1 MNKVFLSHSSKQK
14 HFVSAIANKL
24 GKNNIVYDEYT
35 FEAAEITLE
44 EIYKGIDQTGIFV
57 FFISSDSL
65 KSEWVKK
72 EILKAE
78 EYLKN
83 GKLKKFLP
91 VIIDPEINYTNE
103 NIPNWI
109 KDNYNLKH
117 FSKYNKVYDLIKQA
131 LVIVNWEL
139 YPKKKELDQLFIGRT
154 NQIKEFEQRIFD
166 YNLNTPSNIFICG
179 LSSIGRRKFLK
190 HSLTNSNIIKANYE
204 FPSIILDNR
213 NSIED
218 FIYKV
223 FGLGYSE
230 KDSEEIENLTTK
242 NLDEK
247 VEIAYELILE
257 LQKNKDIL
265 LIIDNYSIVNSTGL
279 VSDWYNLL
287 IEKMKEIN
295 NVCVCI
301 ISSTKIR
308 TNILR
313 EKNNTIFSI
322 NIPELEPYERASYF
336 QAILKIEELE
346 LKKDNF
352 RIVNEIF
359 TGFPEQISFTSTL
372 LKTEGE
378 PYLMEHLNEVVDFNF
393 EKVSK
398 VLIKYNDDLLA
409 LQVLKLLSDSECISI
424 IFLKEILC
432 DDFEASKQILT
443 DFSNSFIIEYI
454 GASKE
459 FIRLNDSIK
468 DYIQRI
474 NYTLEDKYKIN
485 LKDRILKA
493 FEDNSILERDTSEFY
508 ITIKE
513 ALKNKVD
520 IPSKYLIPSHYI
532 NAMRELYNNENKYNE
547 VIELADRVLLN
558 ENYLDKKI
566 VKEIRYWLCLA
577 LSRKRDERLLK
588 EVQKIDG
595 IDHNFLLGFYYRLK
609 GRNTEAIEKF
619 NEVLAQNPRF
629 YRAKRELVQVYINI
643 ERFKDALQLAKDSYI
658 QDKSNPFNLQSYFR
672 CLIKTEINTSKDEL
686 KRLVD
691 ELRKNPHEK
700 AQEMYL
706 TARAQY
712 ECFVENNRN
721 DALNFVDDAIGAY
734 SKNIYPYLTKLD
746 ILKKYEDIDG
756 IRICLFQIDE
766 KFEKDN
772 EIFKRLMYLKAIVYL
787 MVKDNDYA
795 GAKDFYYR
803 NIENK
808 FGQTVNELIL
818 LEIEPK

>member
-1 MNKVFLSHSSKQK
+1 MNKVFLSHSSHQK
-14 HFVSAIANKL
+14 GFVSIIANKL
-24 GKNNIVYDEYT
+24 GKNNIVFDEYT
-35 FEAAEITLE
+35 FEAAEITLD

-57 FFISSDSL
+57 FFISKESL
-65 KSEWVKK
+65 SSEWVKK

-91 VIIDPEINYTNE
+91 VIIDPTINHKNE
-103 NIPNWI
+103 DIPNWI
-109 KDNYNLKH
+109 KDNYNLKY
-117 FSKYNKVYDLIKQA
+117 FSKPTKVYDLIKQA
-131 LVIVNWEL
+131 LIIVNWEL
-139 YPKKKELDQLFIGRT
+139 YPKRKELDQLFIGRT

-166 YNLNTPSNIFICG
+166 YNLDTPSNIFICG

-190 HSLTNSNIIKANYE
+190 HTLTNTNIIKSNYD

-230 KDSEEIENLTTK
+230 KQPTQIENLATK
-242 NLDEK
+242 SIDEK
-247 VEIAYELILE
+247 VEIAFDLIQE

-265 LIIDNYSIVNSTGL
+265 LIIDNYSIVNSGGQI
-279 VSDWYNLL
+279 SDWYNKL
-287 IEKMKEIN
+287 IEKMKSIN
-295 NVCVCI
+295 NVCICVI
-301 ISSTKIR
+301 ASSKIR
-308 TNILR
+308 PTIVRL
-313 EKNNTIFSI
+313 NNNFLFSI

-346 LKKDNF
+346 MKRENYK
-352 RIVNEIF
+352 IINEIF
-359 TGFPEQISFTSTL
+359 TGFPEQISYASSI

-378 PYLMEHLNEVVDFNF
+378 PYLIDNLNEVVDFNF

-398 VLIKYNDDLLA
+398 VLTKYNENKLA
-409 LQVLKLLSDSECISI
+409 LQILKLLSDSECISI
-424 IFLKEILC
+424 VFLREILDNDFDDSKEIL
-432 DDFEASKQILT
+432 T
-443 DFSNSFIIEYI
+443 DLSNSFIIEYV

-468 DYIQRI
+468 DYVQRI
-474 NYTLEDKYKIN
+474 NYSLDEKYRTNI
-485 LKDRILKA
+485 KDHITKA
-493 FEDNSILERDTSEFY
+493 FEENSMLERDTSEFY

-513 ALKNKVD
+513 ALKNKID
-520 IPSKYLIPSHYI
+520 IPRQYLIPSHYI

-547 VIELADRVLLN
+547 VIELADRILLN

-577 LSRKRDERLLK
+577 LCRRRNERLLV
-588 EVQKIDG
+588 EVQNING

-609 GRNTEAIEKF
+609 GRNIEAIDKF
-619 NEVLAQNPRF
+619 NDVLAQNPRF

-672 CLIKTEINTSKDEL
+672 CLIKTEINNSKDEL
-686 KRLVD
+686 KRLVS
-691 ELRKNPHEK
+691 ELEKNPHQK

-706 TARAQY
+706 TAKAQY
-712 ECFVENNRN
+712 ECFVENNKTY
-721 DALNFVDDAIGAY
+721 ALNFVNDAIHTY
-734 SKNIYPYLTKLD
+734 PNNIYPYLTKLD
-746 ILKKYEDIDG
+746 ILKKYEDIEG
-756 IRICLFQIDE
+756 LTKCLADIDN
-766 KFEKDN
+766 KFERDN
-772 EIFKRLMYLKAIVYL
+772 EIFKRLMYLKAVVYL
-787 MVKDNDYA
+787 KIKNQDYS

-818 LEIEPK
+818 QEIELN

>member
-1 MNKVFLSHSSKQK
+1 MNKVFLSHSSNQK
-14 HFVSAIANKL
+14 GFVSVIANKL
-24 GKNNIVYDEYT
+24 GKNNIIYDEYT
-35 FEAAEITLE
+35 FEAAEITLD

-57 FFISSDSL
+57 FFISKQSLESD
-65 KSEWVKK
+65 WVKK

-91 VIIDPEINYTNE
+91 IIIDPEITYKNE

-109 KDNYNLKH
+109 RDNYNLKY
-117 FSKYNKVYDLIKQA
+117 FSKPSKVYDLIKQA
-131 LVIVNWEL
+131 LIIVNWEL
-139 YPKKKELDQLFIGRT
+139 YPKRKELDQLFIGRT

-166 YNLNTPSNIFICG
+166 YTLDTPSNLFICG

-190 HSLTNSNIIKANYE
+190 HTLTNSNIIKSNYD

-223 FGLGYSE
+223 YGLGYSE
-230 KDSEEIENLTTK
+230 KQSEEIENLTTK
-242 NLDEK
+242 TIDEK
-247 VEIAYELILE
+247 VVLAFDLILE

-279 VSDWYNLL
+279 ISDWYSLL

-301 ISSTKIR
+301 ISSAKIR
-308 TNILR
+308 SQIVR
-313 EKNNTIFSI
+313 NNNNSIFAL

-346 LKKDNF
+346 MKKENY
-352 RIVNEIF
+352 RIINDIF
-359 TGFPEQISFTSTL
+359 TGFPEQISYASSI
-372 LKTEGE
+372 LKSEGE
-378 PYLMEHLNEVVDFNF
+378 PYLMDNLNEVVDFNF

-398 VLIKYNDDLLA
+398 VLTKYNENPLA
-409 LQVLKLLSDSECISI
+409 LQILKLLSDSECISI
-424 IFLKEILC
+424 IFLKDILADDFDESKEILS
-432 DDFEASKQILT
+432 AL
-443 DFSNSFIIEYI
+443 SNSFIIEYV

-468 DYIQRI
+468 DYVQRI
-474 NYTLEDKYKIN
+474 NYSLEEKFKTNIKEHITKSFD
-485 LKDRILKA
+485 
-493 FEDNSILERDTSEFY
+493 ENSLLERDTSEFY

-513 ALKNKVD
+513 ALKNNLE
-520 IPSKYLIPSHYI
+520 IPQKYLIPSHYI

-547 VIELADRVLLN
+547 VIELADRILLN

-577 LSRKRDERLLK
+577 LCRKRNERLLI

-609 GRNTEAIEKF
+609 GRNLEAIDKF
-619 NEVLAQNPRF
+619 NDVLAQNPKF

-672 CLIKTEINTSKDEL
+672 CLIKTEINTSKEEL
-686 KRLVD
+686 KRLVN
-691 ELRKNPHEK
+691 ELQKNPHQK
-700 AQEMYL
+700 AQEMFL
-706 TARAQY
+706 TAKAQY
-712 ECFVENNRN
+712 ECFVENNKVT
-721 DALNFVDDAIGAY
+721 ALNFVNDAIATY
-734 SKNIYPYLTKLD
+734 PKNIYPYLTKLD
-746 ILKKYEDIDG
+746 ILKKYEDINELEK
-756 IRICLFQIDE
+756 CLTDIEQ
-766 KFEKDN
+766 KFDREN
-772 EIFKRLMYLKAIVYL
+772 EIFKRLMYLKAVVFL
-787 MVKDNDYA
+787 KVKNQDYT
-795 GAKDFYYR
+795 GAKDFFYR

-818 LEIEPK
+818 QEIEQK